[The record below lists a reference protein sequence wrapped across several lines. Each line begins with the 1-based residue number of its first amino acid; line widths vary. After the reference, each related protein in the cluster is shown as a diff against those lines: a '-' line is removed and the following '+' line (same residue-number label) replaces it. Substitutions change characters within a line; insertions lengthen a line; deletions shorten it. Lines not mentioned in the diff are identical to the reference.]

1 MPVQI
6 NEVIVRAIVNPS
18 PGSTGTA
25 SQADCPPPGNSGSD
39 AEMTEK
45 ILEIIKEK
53 QER

>member
-6 NEVIVRAIVNPS
+6 NEVIVRAVVNPA

-25 SQADCPPPGNSGSD
+25 SRPDCPPAGNGGSEAD
-39 AEMTEK
+39 LQER

-53 QER
+53 TER

>member
-6 NEVIVRAIVNPS
+6 NEVIVRAVVNPS
-18 PGSTGTA
+18 PGSSGSA
-25 SQADCPPPGNSGSD
+25 SQPDCPPAGNSGMEAD
-39 AEMTEK
+39 LQET